1 MKFVYAA
8 VIGMS
13 AGLVHYC
20 FPLAILILLAAW
32 AVIMASLVLDE
43 GR

>member
-1 MKFVYAA
+1 MKWIYAITIGAGASFVAY
-8 VIGMS
+8 
-13 AGLVHYC
+13 L
-20 FPLAILILLAAW
+20 PLAVLLLLAAW